1 MMGISTS
8 NMFSYRQ
15 NVEQVVSQ
23 AAIHLHNSL
32 GPIGTA
38 LFDRHGALVFNNNAL
53 RYVNE
58 KTLVS
63 LVADC
68 AIAAHGSAELCTGNG
83 ITARAIAL
91 DSQHIFVVVGPKLEE
106 RALDAVDGFV
116 TSLRAMLPPPPG
128 SAAVSPTG
136 N

>member
-1 MMGISTS
+1 MGISMP
-8 NMFSYRQ
+8 NMLTYRQ

-58 KTLVS
+58 KTLIS

-68 AIAAHGSAELCTGNG
+68 AIAASGSADLCTAEG
-83 ITARAIAL
+83 IMARAIAL
-91 DSQHIFVVVGPKLEE
+91 DTQHIFVVVGQRLEQ
-106 RALDAVDGFV
+106 RTVDGFV
-116 TSLRAMLPPPPG
+116 SSLRAMLPSPPD
-128 SAAVSPTG
+128 SPTG
-136 N
+136 APYGQTNV

>member
-1 MMGISTS
+1 MIGISTS
-8 NMFSYRQ
+8 NMLSYRQ

-38 LFDRHGALVFNNNAL
+38 LFDRHGVLIFNNNAL

-58 KTLVS
+58 KALIG

-68 AIAAHGSAELCTGNG
+68 VIAAPGSAELCSAEG
-83 ITARAIAL
+83 ITPRAIAL
-91 DSQHIFVVVGPKLEE
+91 DTQYIFVI
-106 RALDAVDGFV
+106 
-116 TSLRAMLPPPPG
+116 
-128 SAAVSPTG
+128 
-136 N
+136 

>member
-1 MMGISTS
+1 MSRVLQSRLFQVLDWKMMGMSTS
-8 NMFSYRQ
+8 NMVTYRHT
-15 NVEQVVSQ
+15 VEQVVSQ

-38 LFDRHGALVFNNNAL
+38 LFDRHGVLVFNNNAL

-58 KTLVS
+58 KALIG

-68 AIAAHGSAELCTGNG
+68 VIAAPGSAELCTAEG

-91 DSQHIFVVVGPKLEE
+91 DTQYVFVVVGLKLE
-106 RALDAVDGFV
+106 
-116 TSLRAMLPPPPG
+116 
-128 SAAVSPTG
+128 
-136 N
+136 